1 MNLDLFVLLSCECY
15 RVRVLEEVLEALPGR
30 AAATKSGKCPTLCQI
45 ATAVTRPRLPTLI
58 NSQPCHCGA
67 APTTQT
73 DGCCCNTCSIRA
85 ANKPSRSCISS
96 SSHFQSG
103 EAFSVIIQL
112 QNSWR
117 FVSSSMQYCK
127 TTEPFMVATA
137 WPWMLPVSCLATE
150 SPGTGHTSCC
160 SALAPNEYSVITADQ
175 SEASRRVVPFNW
187 VFCAQLSPA
196 MIHAVLSVCDS
207 VKLKPMHQGF
217 CQFNMLSNVPISSK

>member
-67 APTTQT
+67 APPTQT
-73 DGCCCNTCSIRA
+73 DGCCCNTCNIRA
-85 ANKPSRSCISS
+85 ANKPSRSLKLNIARPRNPSWSPPLDPECYRCRVWP
-96 SSHFQSG
+96 QSLLG
-103 EAFSVIIQL
+103 
-112 QNSWR
+112 
-117 FVSSSMQYCK
+117 
-127 TTEPFMVATA
+127 
-137 WPWMLPVSCLATE
+137 
-150 SPGTGHTSCC
+150 PGTRAAALPWLLMSTVSLLQTRVRPAGELYPLTGC
-160 SALAPNEYSVITADQ
+160 S
-175 SEASRRVVPFNW
+175 VP
-187 VFCAQLSPA
+187 SPA
-196 MIHAVLSVCDS
+196 LIHAVLSVCDS